1 MFDNYR
7 KLGLVIETAID
18 SLKVLDEQNKIINV
32 KVLEVSRKINLNP
45 KNVNSIDSDNNAISR
60 MTYVKIKDK
69 SDPMKGHLGEIR

>member
-7 KLGLVIETAID
+7 KLGLIIETSVD
-18 SLKVLDEQNKIINV
+18 SLKVLDEHNKIVNV
-32 KVLEVSRKINLNP
+32 RVLEVSRKININP
-45 KNVNSIDSDNNAISR
+45 RSANAIDCDNNAISR